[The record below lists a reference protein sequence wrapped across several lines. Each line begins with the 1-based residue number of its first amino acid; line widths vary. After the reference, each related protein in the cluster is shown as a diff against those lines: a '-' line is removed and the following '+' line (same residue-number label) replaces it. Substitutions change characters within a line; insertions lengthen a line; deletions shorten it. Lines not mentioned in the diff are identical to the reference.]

1 MKTLDEKQGF
11 IPLNKNEM
19 KHIQGGITLD
29 SKVVTN
35 DCPKHGLNDSECL
48 QACVIWDDD
57 KILASGVCKSN
68 GRICYCEQT

>member
-35 DCPKHGLNDSECL
+35 DCPKNGLNDSECA
-48 QACVIWDDD
+48 QTCTMWNGD
-57 KILASGVCKSN
+57 KFLGTGVCKN
-68 GRICYCEQT
+68 FQKICYCEQT